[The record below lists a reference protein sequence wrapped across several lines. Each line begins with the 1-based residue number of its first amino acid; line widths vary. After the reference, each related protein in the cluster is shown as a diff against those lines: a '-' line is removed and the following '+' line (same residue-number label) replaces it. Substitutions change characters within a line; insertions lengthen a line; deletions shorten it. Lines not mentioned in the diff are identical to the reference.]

1 MTEHFSLFYM
11 ITGDLVGF
19 LNIPRA
25 VSIKS
30 TQVLGVL
37 SPSST
42 DTRPIKLHEYKQG
55 SYNNQKSVKR
65 IEPMSSVLITIKKLF
80 KRAVTDPGVYECLRW
95 PQDSSWAWR
104 LSSNA

>member
-1 MTEHFSLFYM
+1 MLQTGGNQVTKHFSLFYV

-37 SPSST
+37 CPNSM

-55 SYNNQKSVKR
+55 SYNN
-65 IEPMSSVLITIKKLF
+65 
-80 KRAVTDPGVYECLRW
+80 
-95 PQDSSWAWR
+95 
-104 LSSNA
+104 